1 MQIQAQEKQLTELDA
16 LATKRRQLRNLQVF
30 MEEGDQVAKELRAIE
45 AELGMTDEDV

>member
-1 MQIQAQEKQLTELDA
+1 
-16 LATKRRQLRNLQVF
+16 